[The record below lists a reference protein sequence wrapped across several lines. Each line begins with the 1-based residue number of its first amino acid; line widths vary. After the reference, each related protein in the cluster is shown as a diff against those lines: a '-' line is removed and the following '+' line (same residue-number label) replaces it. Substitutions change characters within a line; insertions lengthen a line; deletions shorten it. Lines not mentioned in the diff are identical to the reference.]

1 MKLSGLWTIGI
12 MDYWGYETIG
22 IIDMSGLWNYRDYGL
37 SGLWTIGIMK
47 LSGF

>member
-12 MDYWGYETIG
+12 MDYWDYRTIG
-22 IIDMSGLWNYRDYGL
+22 IIDM